1 MAARDGSGMSPARL
15 AIFPGVTHYTIF
27 HRRFSSPPRHS
38 SWICRCRKSNKRT
51 KGTQSAKH
59 RLYHDERKSRIL
71 LHRQIL
77 VGKIGE
83 F

>member
-1 MAARDGSGMSPARL
+1 MSAAAFMRVSDWR
-15 AIFPGVTHYTIF
+15 
-27 HRRFSSPPRHS
+27 SSE
-38 SWICRCRKSNKRT
+38 RT

-77 VGKIGE
+77 GGKVGE